1 MEYNIKDAFKELEIL
16 NEAEEFNLTSD
27 WDVDKLHDILTGDIE
42 DDIADIVDP
51 GLAEDQPTL
60 VDGDAII
67 RCEVCGSNLFK
78 HPEDLILD
86 PGTEL
91 YNIEEECAYC
101 HQTGG
106 FKKIGIF
113 RACEGPMGCETE
125 REEEDSAIEK
135 PLTESKAQTIT
146 EAKWTRDSIIAAA
159 NRILNKHPV
168 ESLEEDSEDS
178 HMSPADI
185 KGIREREASKLTEG
199 FKYTKDDI
207 IAAAKRLVA
216 KKSGLEEDVD
226 DSPVWKDRLDKL
238 TDKKA
243 ITEAE
248 EPEEE
253 ELATEEPVEA
263 PGETP
268 VENDDNDLD
277 ELHDESTLAYTYYN
291 FIPEDLYNDVKS
303 GVADISQIS
312 TKALNAIL
320 DKGDFTEDQ
329 KKYLL
334 DARGSSIDDKFDDF
348 GDNWEDRV
356 K

>member
-27 WDVDKLHDILTGDIE
+27 WDVDKLHDILTCDIE
-42 DDIADIVDP
+42 DDIADIIDP
-51 GLAEDQPTL
+51 GLAEDQPAL
-60 VDGDAII
+60 VDGDVIV

-86 PGTEL
+86 PETEL
-91 YNIEEECAYC
+91 YNVEEECAYC
-101 HQTGG
+101 HQVGG
-106 FKKIGIF
+106 FKKVGIF
-113 RACEGPMGCETE
+113 KACEDLGECEAE
-125 REEEDSAIEK
+125 ISEDPPLEEAAGK
-135 PLTESKAQTIT
+135 QPIT
-146 EAKWTRDSIIAAA
+146 EAKWTKDSILAAA
-159 NRILNKHPV
+159 RRLLDKQPL
-168 ESLEEDSEDS
+168 ESLEEDNADS

-185 KGIREREASKLTEG
+185 KGVREREASRLNEDV
-199 FKYTKDDI
+199 KYTKDDI
-207 IAAAKRLVA
+207 ISAAKRIA
-216 KKSGLEEDVD
+216 NKTDDLEEDVE
-226 DSPVWKDRLDKL
+226 DSPLWKDRLDKL

-243 ITEAE
+243 ITEADEVDETELSVE
-248 EPEEE
+248 EPAGEVEE
-253 ELATEEPVEA
+253 AH
-263 PGETP
+263 
-268 VENDDNDLD
+268 VENNVDLD
-277 ELHDESTLAYTYYN
+277 ELQDESTLAYTYYN

-312 TKALNAIL
+312 QSALDAIL

-334 DARGSSIDDKFDDF
+334 DERSSTINDKFNDF